1 MIFVLVRCDVQI
13 LTGKCF
19 VSAIAQVFE
28 EEKTRNK
35 TDDNFL
41 HGVHIEKETF
51 TFDLHTFFTAKE
63 EEE

>member
-1 MIFVLVRCDVQI
+1 VQI